1 MYVLVWYFLCVTVLH
16 ATVSKWSPW
25 IVKNVSCFVTELPAN
40 VAYQEF
46 SVPMDFPFHL
56 RQFLP
61 NVFYFPHSAEDL
73 TQRSV
78 ENEFVSP

>member
-1 MYVLVWYFLCVTVLH
+1 MDG
-16 ATVSKWSPW
+16 
-25 IVKNVSCFVTELPAN
+25 KNVNCFVTELPAN

-61 NVFYFPHSAEDL
+61 NVFYSPHSAEDL